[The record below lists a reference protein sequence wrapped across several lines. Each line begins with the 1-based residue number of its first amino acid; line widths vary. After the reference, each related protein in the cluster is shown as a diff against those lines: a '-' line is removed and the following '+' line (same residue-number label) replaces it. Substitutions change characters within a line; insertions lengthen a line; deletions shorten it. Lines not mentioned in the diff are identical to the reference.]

1 MESLKKL
8 IARVLEIEESSV
20 TDDASPTTIAS
31 WDSYN
36 GLLLVSAIEKNFHLK
51 LTTEETVSVQS
62 IGDIK
67 KVLQKHGIKEDLEL

>member
-36 GLLLVSAIEKNFHLK
+36 GLLLVSAIEKKFNLK